1 MESFSFILF
10 RGTKRVT
17 VKEDDMT
24 TEKIGRIFQVHG
36 PSLYITD
43 DSNIAIFP
51 GPDGRFSTLD
61 LIARGH
67 YEVHGESSV
76 EDSSTGSVPATQPTR
91 FSFHRPTTAAGS
103 AAGCAPGSAPRVSA
117 NQRANLTKTF
127 QRNIFIAEL
136 VDGKLETSTTL
147 TVRFSEFEASVMGIL
162 YKVNDALEQEDSRIL
177 TDGQG
182 NKIMDSEGTRGS
194 AFWKQNARKI
204 FAVKEEHFL
213 QLQASKKR
221 RLSRREDTGLD
232 LVFDRIE
239 EVVLASQGLQEVST
253 TMKELMEFAN
263 SNRRTTLSLTEA
275 QAAAVRDA
283 FACIVCKSQVVEPM
297 VSSCCQSL
305 VGCRSCIEEWQK
317 NSAFCP
323 KCRIDDFSANIQR
336 LTGLADALTALGS
349 IFWE

>member
-1 MESFSFILF
+1 MESFILF
-10 RGTKRVT
+10 RGSKRVT

-43 DSNIAIFP
+43 DSNVALFP
-51 GPDGRFSTLD
+51 GPDGHFSTLD
-61 LIARGH
+61 LIVRGH
-67 YEVHGESSV
+67 YEVHGESISV
-76 EDSSTGSVPATQPTR
+76 EDSSTGSVPVTHNPTR
-91 FSFHRPTTAAGS
+91 FSFHRPPSAAAGS
-103 AAGCAPGSAPRVSA
+103 GARASA
-117 NQRANLTKTF
+117 NPRATLAKTF

-136 VDGKLETSTTL
+136 VNGNLETSKTL

-162 YKVNDALEQEDSRIL
+162 SKVNDALEEEDSRIL

-182 NKIMDSEGTRGS
+182 NKILDSEGTRGS
-194 AFWKQNARKI
+194 AFWKQNARKV
-204 FAVKEEHFL
+204 FAVQEEHFL

-221 RLSRREDTGLD
+221 RLSRREDTGLEG
-232 LVFDRIE
+232 VFDRIE
-239 EVVLASQGLQEVST
+239 EVVLAAQGLQEVST

-275 QAAAVRDA
+275 QAEAIRDA
-283 FACIVCKSQVVEPM
+283 FACIVCKSPVVEPM

-305 VGCRSCIEEWQK
+305 VGCRSCIEEWQR

-323 KCRIDDFSANIQR
+323 KCRADGFGDNIQR
-336 LTGLADALTALGS
+336 LNGLSDALAALGS
-349 IFWE
+349 ILWE

>member
-1 MESFSFILF
+1 
-10 RGTKRVT
+10 
-17 VKEDDMT
+17 
-24 TEKIGRIFQVHG
+24 
-36 PSLYITD
+36 SLYITD
-43 DSNIAIFP
+43 DSNIALFP

-61 LIARGH
+61 LIVRGH

-76 EDSSTGSVPATQPTR
+76 EDSSTGSVPATHPTR
-91 FSFHRPTTAAGS
+91 FSFHRPTSAAGS
-103 AAGCAPGSAPRVSA
+103 AAGSAARASA
-117 NQRANLTKTF
+117 NQRAIF
-127 QRNIFIAEL
+127 RNIFIAEL

-182 NKIMDSEGTRGS
+182 NKILDSEGTRGS

-221 RLSRREDTGLD
+221 SRREDTGLD

-283 FACIVCKSQVVEPM
+283 FACIVCKNPVVEPM

-305 VGCRSCIEEWQK
+305 VGCRGCIEEWQK

-323 KCRIDDFSANIQR
+323 KCRIDDFGGNIQR
-336 LTGLADALTALGS
+336 LTGLSDALTALGS
-349 IFWE
+349 ILWE